1 MCNFRVLICFDG
13 SSSGLALLHLNRS
26 SEDESSSGQKRRLL
40 FTTDVVFI
48 DDGGAFG
55 ESERNRRNRT
65 SEILVV
71 AEKLG
76 FGSIMVTSLEHA
88 ISHCDQ
94 IPVVKSDRYAPDRH
108 LPSDDERSRLEEL
121 FSGMKD
127 CTAKQSMLRHL
138 KRKLLMR
145 IAKENRFGKLFTSEC
160 STSLAIN
167 LLSGIATG
175 RGMQIPSDVGFRD
188 STDPDVEVI
197 RPMREFSGEEIEH
210 YNAFHDHHGS
220 GFAKP
225 AFEGDAAGGIQRLT
239 GSFVY
244 GLQVFL
250 KFILSEIV
258 EKLV

>member
-1 MCNFRVLICFDG
+1 M
-13 SSSGLALLHLNRS
+13 HLNRS
-26 SEDESSSGQKRRLL
+26 SEDESSGQKRRLL

-55 ESERNRRNRT
+55 EDLSNRNART
-65 SEILVV
+65 LEILRV

-76 FGSIMVTSLEHA
+76 FESIMVASLEHA
-88 ISHCDQ
+88 ISDCDQ
-94 IPVVKSDRYAPDRH
+94 IPLLKSEKYVRNLL
-108 LPSDDERSRLEEL
+108 LPSDDDRRRLEEL

-160 STSLAIN
+160 STSLAVN

-197 RPMREFSGEEIEH
+197 RPMREFSSEEIEH
-210 YNAFHDHHGS
+210 YNGFQEHNGS
-220 GFAKP
+220 GFTKST
-225 AFEGDAAGGIQRLT
+225 FEGDGGGGIQWLT
-239 GSFVY
+239 SSFVN
-244 GLQVFL
+244 GLQVFVL
-250 KFILSEIV
+250 NIII
-258 EKLV
+258 